1 MKKNNKKITDGS
13 APYSGAMSK
22 EAALEYTASKKRTK
36 RRIAGSASMLILAV
50 TLLFT
55 AVLAWFVNNDS
66 ATGKGMNFRVDNS
79 SSNVYVDSGVTLN
92 EDVVILAATKPSEVS
107 ASDLGKVLFIKKY
120 TVCSKGVHDIS
131 ATVTDIS
138 AKYGNNGTTVQDH
151 GLHYMFLASPQPET
165 NKTFFAEYLKNTDN
179 AASLDSGFI
188 LPSGSMTQS
197 GDIYTGTITVIFYA
211 DYTKVGSRI
220 SSGNE
225 INYSAKIKFSAAS

>member
-1 MKKNNKKITDGS
+1 
-13 APYSGAMSK
+13 MSK

-50 TLLFT
+50 ALLFT
-55 AVLAWFVNNDS
+55 AVLAWFVNNDR
-66 ATGKGMNFRVDNS
+66 AKGEGVELGIQNSGDTVFVDE
-79 SSNVYVDSGVTLN
+79 GVTLN
-92 EDVVILAATKPSEVS
+92 ETVVIPAATKPSDVS
-107 ASDLGKVLFIKKY
+107 VSDLGKVLFIKKY

-151 GLHYMFLASPQPET
+151 GLHYMFLTSPQPET

-179 AASLDSGFI
+179 AASLDRGFT
-188 LPSGSMTQS
+188 LPSSGMTPS

-211 DYTKVGSRI
+211 DYIKVGPLI
-220 SSGNE
+220 LSGNE
-225 INYSAKIKFSAAS
+225 INYSAKINFSAAS